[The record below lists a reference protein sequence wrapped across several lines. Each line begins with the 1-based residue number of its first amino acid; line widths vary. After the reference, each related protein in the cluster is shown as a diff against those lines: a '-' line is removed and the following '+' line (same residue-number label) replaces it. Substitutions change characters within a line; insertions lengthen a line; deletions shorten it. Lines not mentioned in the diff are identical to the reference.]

1 MSAEQGPPFGG
12 CDGHDY
18 FRAADGDARELN
30 DNRPEAA
37 I

>member
-1 MSAEQGPPFGG
+1 MSAEQGPRLRG

-18 FRAADGDARELN
+18 FRAADSYARNLN
-30 DNRPEAA
+30 YNRSEAA